1 MFLSLRKRYYA
12 FLLLRRYKLKY
23 STFIRVGKGEYNEY
37 FSGEKQIRVN
47 LFDPYFWETF
57 CHELGHHLYIKNGHR
72 NSRAFDVTYNMY
84 VGNGVFRQ
92 SYSARLYEEA
102 VATVVGIRLSRIFGI
117 ECLRREMV
125 RWFNTYTGAGY
136 EYMSL
141 KGLIPE
147 GITPLVHK
155 LTTKINK
162 A

>member
-23 STFIRVGKGEYNEY
+23 STFIRVGKGQYNEY
-37 FSGEKQIRVN
+37 FSGKKEVRVN

-72 NSRAFDVTYNMY
+72 DSRAFDFADNMY
-84 VGNGVFRQ
+84 VGSGVFRQ
-92 SYSARLYEEA
+92 PYRARLHEEA
-102 VATVVGIRLSRIFGI
+102 TATVIGIWLSRLLGI
-117 ECLRREMV
+117 ECEKGEMV
-125 RWFNTYTGAGY
+125 RWFNTYTGGGY
-136 EYMSL
+136 KYMNL

-147 GITPLVHK
+147 ELTPLVHR